1 MKRPRVADGSAVVER
16 PWSCPQSR
24 YNLRLSDAAPSSAR
38 PPRVVV
44 VAPMP
49 PEKSAYALAR
59 YSRSPDSIV
68 QSLDWVRGHSSEKF
82 LESFYF
88 QYGHASIADLGHC
101 IFCFEGISELAAI
114 EIEDEPLWDGQA
126 KSTRYQ
132 DFSKGNIVTPP
143 ELAGTEGERL
153 YQDAAEKL
161 LAAYLDIHKRLV
173 EYLREKHPRP
183 EEMKEGAYRRTIAAR
198 AFDVARYLLW
208 LGISTNIGQVTSIR
222 TLEKQIQRLGACG
235 YGEVRELAD
244 EMRQACAEP
253 PGCPWYPQQQSE
265 PLAPTL
271 ARHAD
276 PDVRSI
282 KARERVAEWAK
293 QNLSLEQGGEVPD
306 VDLVRPTDPLDET
319 AATLLYAVTD
329 RPFRHLLDV
338 VSGWSTA
345 RRREVLD
352 AALQERHPRDELLRE
367 FRAGYGYVFDIVCD
381 IGAYRDLHRHRRCQ
395 QIRQEFTGRLGY
407 DTPPLVEE
415 SGVAEQYRT
424 ALGDAENARDRL
436 REISPHASHYL
447 LPFAARMRS
456 LFKMDFAEAE
466 YISRV
471 RSGVKG
477 HISYRTV
484 AWQMR
489 ERIVELEPA
498 LGELIQATPPDVE
511 ETLTR

>member
-1 MKRPRVADGSAVVER
+1 MLDEPTI
-16 PWSCPQSR
+16 QSR
-24 YNLRLSDAAPSSAR
+24 YNLRLPDSSPSETKS
-38 PPRVVV
+38 PRVVV

-59 YSRSPDSIV
+59 YSRSSDSIV

-114 EIEDEPLWDGQA
+114 EIEDEQLWDGQA

-132 DFSKGNIVTPP
+132 DFSKGNIVAPA
-143 ELAGTEGERL
+143 ELIGTAGERL
-153 YQDAAEKL
+153 YKDASDKL
-161 LAAYLDIHKRLV
+161 LAAYLDIHERLV
-173 EYLREKHPRP
+173 ERLTDKLPRP
-183 EEMKEGAYRRTIAAR
+183 DEMKAGAYRRTIAAR

-222 TLEKQIQRLGACG
+222 TLEKQIQRLGASG
-235 YGEVRELAD
+235 YGEVREVAD
-244 EMRQACAEP
+244 EMRRACAEP
-253 PGCPWYPQQQSE
+253 PACPWYPAQESE

-271 ARHAD
+271 ARYAD
-276 PDVRSI
+276 PDLRSV
-282 KARERVAEWAK
+282 KARERVAAWAK
-293 QNLSLEQGGEVPD
+293 QNLRLAPGTDVPD

-319 AATLLYAVTD
+319 AATLLYAVSD
-329 RPFRHLLDV
+329 LPFRHLLDT
-338 VSGWSTA
+338 VSGWSQA

-352 AALQERHPRDELLRE
+352 VALAERDRRDELLRE
-367 FRAGYGYVFDIVCD
+367 FRSGYGYVFDIVCD

-395 QIRQEFTGRLGY
+395 QIRQEFTGALGY
-407 DTPPLVEE
+407 DTPPLIEE
-415 SGVAEQYRT
+415 VGVADEYRT
-424 ALGDAENARDRL
+424 ALADAEQARGRL
-436 REISPHASHYL
+436 ESISPRAAHYL

-466 YISRV
+466 YIARV

-489 ERIVELEPA
+489 QKMVELEPA
-498 LGELIQATPPDVE
+498 LGELIRATPPEVE
-511 ETLTR
+511 DALTR

>member
-1 MKRPRVADGSAVVER
+1 
-16 PWSCPQSR
+16 
-24 YNLRLSDAAPSSAR
+24 
-38 PPRVVV
+38 
-44 VAPMP
+44 MP

-59 YSRSPDSIV
+59 YSRSPDSIA

-114 EIEDEPLWDGQA
+114 EIEDEQLWDGQA

-143 ELAGTEGERL
+143 ELTGTAAEAL
-153 YQDAAEKL
+153 YQDASAKL
-161 LAAYLDIHKRLV
+161 LAAYLDIHQRLV
-173 EYLREKHPRP
+173 EHLTEKHPRP
-183 EEMKEGAYRRTIAAR
+183 EEMKPGAYRRTIAAR

-222 TLEKQIQRLGACG
+222 TLEKQIRRLGASG

-244 EMRQACAEP
+244 EMRQACADP
-253 PGCPWYPQQQSE
+253 PGCPWYPAQESE

-271 ARHAD
+271 ARYAD
-276 PDVRSI
+276 PDLRSV
-282 KARERVAEWAK
+282 KARERVAEWAR
-293 QNLSLEQGGEVPD
+293 QNLSLEPGPQKGSDVPD

-329 RPFRHLLDV
+329 LPFRLLLET
-338 VSGWSTA
+338 VSGWSEA

-352 AALQERHPRDELLRE
+352 VALQERDRRDELLRE
-367 FRAGYGYVFDIVCD
+367 FRSGYGYVFDIVCD

-395 QIRQEFTGRLGY
+395 QIRQEFTGALGY
-407 DTPPLVEE
+407 DTPPLIEE
-415 SGVAEQYRT
+415 AGVAEEYRT
-424 ALGDAENARDRL
+424 ALADAEAARGRL
-436 REISPHASHYL
+436 QSVSPRAAHYL

-466 YISRV
+466 YMARV

-484 AWQMR
+484 AWEMR
-489 ERIVELEPA
+489 QRIVELEPA
-498 LGELIQATPPDVE
+498 LGELIHATPPDVE
-511 ETLTR
+511 DALTR

>member
-1 MKRPRVADGSAVVER
+1 
-16 PWSCPQSR
+16 
-24 YNLRLSDAAPSSAR
+24 
-38 PPRVVV
+38 
-44 VAPMP
+44 MP

-59 YSRSPDSIV
+59 YSRSPDSIA

-114 EIEDEPLWDGQA
+114 EIEDEQLWDGQA

-132 DFSKGNIVTPP
+132 DFSKGNVVTPP
-143 ELAGTEGERL
+143 ELTGTAGEAL
-153 YQDAAEKL
+153 YQEASAKL
-161 LAAYLDIHKRLV
+161 LAAYLDIHQRLV
-173 EYLREKHPRP
+173 EHLTEKHPRP
-183 EEMKEGAYRRTIAAR
+183 EEMKPGAYGRTIAAR

-222 TLEKQIQRLGACG
+222 TLEKQIQRLGAAG

-244 EMRQACAEP
+244 EMRRACAAP
-253 PGCPWYPQQQSE
+253 PGCPWYPEQESE

-271 ARHAD
+271 ARYAD
-276 PDVRSI
+276 PDLRSV

-293 QNLSLEQGGEVPD
+293 QNLSLEPGPEKGGDVPD

-329 RPFRHLLDV
+329 VPFRHLLDT
-338 VSGWSTA
+338 VSGWSHA

-352 AALQERHPRDELLRE
+352 VALEERDRRDELLRE
-367 FRAGYGYVFDIVCD
+367 FRSGYGYVFDVVCD

-395 QIRQEFTGRLGY
+395 QIRQEFTGALGY
-407 DTPPLVEE
+407 DTPPLIEE
-415 SGVAEQYRT
+415 AGVAEEYRT
-424 ALGDAENARDRL
+424 ALADAEAARGRL
-436 REISPHASHYL
+436 QSVSPRAAHYL

-466 YISRV
+466 YIARV

-498 LGELIQATPPDVE
+498 LGELIHATPPEVE
-511 ETLTR
+511 DALTR